1 MKCCQIFFLGLLLF
15 WGAHLQAQA
24 NSPIPMNVA
33 EGEEFSDL
41 HAFGEAVGDKRIVL
55 LDELTHGEH
64 ENFALKARLVRYL
77 HQHKGFGA
85 LVLESGLYDVAQIWQ
100 QPEKSIRSQAPGN
113 IFYMYAN
120 SEPVNA
126 LFDYIDAQRKSE
138 RPLELAG
145 FDGRLSGEYSLA
157 GVGSFIKASSE
168 RFAPELSK
176 SVDWQGYLA
185 LTQQVLA
192 RNAGKTTEEE
202 KLQYVHTSH
211 RLMAALNQADLQ
223 GQGYARAD
231 YAARL
236 IHGIAMVAQNL
247 WGQRRQDENDIAM
260 ADNVQWLLDNQL
272 KGEKII
278 VWGHYVHLNYAGTV
292 PHRYDNLGSLLR
304 RRHGDDMYQAHI
316 AASEGRYRSFVD
328 MQVKAIESRPQP
340 YVEKTVIQ
348 QQAQAEKGAVFL
360 GRAAIDELVGRNPKE
375 AVFYGMQYA
384 DVIPGPEWSQ
394 YWDGMF
400 VVPESSPSA
409 ASPGGELAERE

>member
-15 WGAHLQAQA
+15 GVHVQA
-24 NSPIPMNVA
+24 NSPVPLAPAVD
-33 EGEEFSDL
+33 EDFSDL
-41 HAFGEAVGDKRIVL
+41 QAFGEAVGDKRIVL

-120 SEPVNA
+120 SELVNG
-126 LFDYIDAQRKSE
+126 LFDYIDAQRKSNN
-138 RPLELAG
+138 PLELAG

-157 GVGSFIKASSE
+157 GVGPLIKASAE
-168 RFAPELSK
+168 RFVPHVS
-176 SVDWQGYLA
+176 QGVEWDAYLA
-185 LTQQVLA
+185 QTQQVLA
-192 RNAGKTTEEE
+192 RNPGEAAEGER
-202 KLQYVHTSH
+202 LQYLHTSY
-211 RLMAALNQADLQ
+211 RLMSALSQVESQ
-223 GQGYARAD
+223 REGYERPD
-231 YAARL
+231 FAARL
-236 IHGIAMVAQNL
+236 IHGLAIVAQNI
-247 WGQRRQDENDIAM
+247 WEMRRQDENDIAM

-278 VWGHYVHLNYAGTV
+278 VWGHYVHLNYGGTV

-316 AASEGRYRSFVD
+316 AASKGRYRNFVD
-328 MQVKAIESRPQP
+328 MQVKAIEPRPLA
-340 YVEKTVIQ
+340 YVEQAVAR
-348 QQAQAEKGAVFL
+348 QQAQPSEHAVFL
-360 GRAAIDELVGRNPKE
+360 DRTALNKLVAEKPKGT
-375 AVFYGMQYA
+375 VFYGIQYA

-400 VVPESSPSA
+400 VVSESSPST
-409 ASPGGELAERE
+409 ASPRSEQVDSE